1 MQKLW
6 DGKADLNG
14 KRVLIYGEQGLGD
27 IIQFVRFTKFLKE
40 KGAHVIVHCPTNLD
54 AIIRRV
60 EGVDE
65 TTNKDIYNKTDEVFP
80 EYDYQFSMMSFPY
93 LLNLDTI
100 SGKPY
105 VKPAT
110 TAFKDYMQ
118 KEYGKTLNVGIV
130 WAGNPAHP
138 HDQRRSIP
146 LENFRLLHDTPGVK
160 LFSLQIES
168 SKRQYGVTY
177 RNLESVAKPDDTC
190 INKFIPQHG
199 IVDYSE
205 NCEDMKIVDLTKMIQ
220 SFDDTATILAGLDL
234 VVCCDTATAHLAGAM
249 GVPVWVAIPYNP
261 DWRWELKG
269 DTTYWYDSMKLY
281 RQPERDDWKSVF
293 ERMQKDLNETVL
305 QNQR

>member
-1 MQKLW
+1 
-6 DGKADLNG
+6 
-14 KRVLIYGEQGLGD
+14 
-27 IIQFVRFTKFLKE
+27 
-40 KGAHVIVHCPTNLD
+40 
-54 AIIRRV
+54 
-60 EGVDE
+60 
-65 TTNKDIYNKTDEVFP
+65 
-80 EYDYQFSMMSFPY
+80 
-93 LLNLDTI
+93 
-100 SGKPY
+100 
-105 VKPAT
+105 
-110 TAFKDYMQ
+110 
-118 KEYGKTLNVGIV
+118 
-130 WAGNPAHP
+130 
-138 HDQRRSIP
+138 
-146 LENFRLLHDTPGVK
+146 